1 MLNRVA
7 KRCQTCLIKQ
17 RSNPRNKRY
26 LWIQVK
32 ERAQNACARKT
43 CLTKPSKRTKCCTM
57 FDQMFDGVQILS
69 NTTKHDQTRS
79 NNTKQGV
86 QTGKCLVTKQ
96 CLIAFGHQTFPVWT
110 GLYKWPK
117 DFKEFPFAG
126 TKRVIPSGQD
136 LSGSQSEHSIRFR
149 RQS

>member
-1 MLNRVA
+1 MFDQA
-7 KRCQTCLIKQ
+7 AIESYKQ
-17 RSNPRNKRY
+17 AIPMDTS
-26 LWIQVK
+26 
-32 ERAQNACARKT
+32 ERACARKT

-96 CLIAFGHQTFPVWT
+96 CLIAFGRQTFPIWS
-110 GLYKWPK
+110 GLKYHIW
-117 DFKEFPFAG
+117 
-126 TKRVIPSGQD
+126 KREE
-136 LSGSQSEHSIRFR
+136 LTNRSIRNIFGFAEIFHTR
-149 RQS
+149 